1 MWIKSN
7 IFNTFVPKYLR
18 MKHRLLTLLA
28 IVFTLPL
35 FAQQGDV
42 VLCEGFFN
50 PWFEEGWD
58 VKGDDWVVWF
68 FANSRYAGCKSREM
82 HMAPDVNFDGTTRL
96 ITPIVELEKYDYINF
111 QFNHCLDARQNDLN
125 AIIGLGISPDGEN
138 WESIWEDTVMGS
150 ITQSQYLLT
159 FDMEEWTT
167 RSPQFSLYFTGR
179 GANVDGWYID
189 NIIIYAAKK
198 KKSDKLNADD
208 EGGFVASRSH
218 VRTLKGGKAGSAT
231 KFSTLRKSRGRYAKV
246 VEGRKKRQNR
256 KK

>member
-1 MWIKSN
+1 
-7 IFNTFVPKYLR
+7 

-28 IVFTLPL
+28 IFFTLPL

-42 VLCEGFFN
+42 VLCEGFYN

-58 VKGDDWVVWF
+58 AQGDDWVVWYF
-68 FANSRYAGCKSREM
+68 SNTRYAGCKSREM
-82 HMAPDVNFDGTTRL
+82 HMFPDVNFDGTTRL
-96 ITPIVELEKYDYINF
+96 ITPVVELEKYDYISV
-111 QFNHCLDARQNDLN
+111 QFNHCLEARVNDLN
-125 AIIGLGISPDGEN
+125 AIIGIGISPDGEN

-167 RSPQFSLYFTGR
+167 RSPQFSFYFTGR
-179 GANVDGWYID
+179 GANVDGWFID

-198 KKSDKLNADD
+198 KRFGNPETD

-218 VRTLKGGKAGSAT
+218 VRIMKGGKAGSAT
-231 KFSTLRKSRGRYAKV
+231 KFSTMRKSRGRYAKV
-246 VEGRKKRQNR
+246 VEGRKNRGLGR
-256 KK
+256 KKK